1 MRIVT
6 WNMNHWQRTDEQRAA
21 SSEYLWKSIK
31 PDVALLQEAA
41 PPFPAPDVSRV
52 GGIDSRR
59 PWGSAV
65 VSGLPLQPVTSV
77 RSAYGGEEVDLL
89 RTYPGCVAVADVTV
103 GDSEHITAVSVYG
116 VWDAGYADTTMH
128 RIISDLTP
136 LFDSTRWKRIVLGG
150 DFNVSTQCDPPQRAR
165 DKTVFDRLQSLGLV
179 DLLAL
184 QRPKRTSRTDCWC
197 DDKGSCGHVHTHKH
211 NKSTRPWHN
220 DYLFASKDL
229 VSKVKS
235 CAAVDD
241 PDIWTY
247 SDHCPVVAEIDVP

>member
-6 WNMNHWQRTDEQRAA
+6 WNMNHWQRTEEQRAA
-21 SSEYLWKSIK
+21 SADYLWKTID

-41 PPFPAPDVSRV
+41 PPFPPQAIFRS
-52 GGIDSRR
+52 GGIDARR
-59 PWGSAV
+59 PWGSAI
-65 VSGLPLQPVTSV
+65 VSDLPLQEVTSV
-77 RSAYGGEEVDLL
+77 RSAYGGEQVELL
-89 RTYPGCVAVADVTV
+89 RTHPGCVAVADVTMTDAEPV
-103 GDSEHITAVSVYG
+103 TVVSMYG
-116 VWDAGYADTTMH
+116 VWEAGYADTTMH

-165 DKTVFDRLQSLGLV
+165 DKTVFDRLEALGLV

-184 QRPKRTSRTDCWC
+184 QQPKRPSLTDCWC
-197 DDKGSCGHVHTHKH
+197 DDTGACAHVHTHKH

-229 VSKVKS
+229 ASKVTS
-235 CAAVDD
+235 CVPVAD

-247 SDHCPVVAEIDVP
+247 SDHCPVVAEFDVA